1 MMKYNVHCYEMVRVM
16 WEDIEANSPKEAAEK
31 ALGLTNTDLPHLI
44 DRYEDPEVE
53 SLLECTG
60 FIIDPIDAL
69 GQVDYDRSVF
79 LNQDMELTDASP
91 EEEA

>member
-1 MMKYNVHCYEMVRVM
+1 MKYNVHCYEMVRVM